1 MSQTST
7 GPMQGVSGTLS
18 AVERLLRLFSDVRP
32 GEGRVVLLMFANVL
46 LLLCA
51 YYFIKPLREG
61 WLAVSGIDGLT
72 KMELK
77 AYSSFGQAVLL
88 VWVVS
93 VYSRFVGRW
102 PRHQLIARATI
113 FCMGVM
119 VLFWLAQPD
128 FLITSIP
135 YGGIVFYLWVGMF
148 GVFVIAQFWAFAADL
163 FADDRGRRLLPV
175 IAIGATSG
183 AVIGSWVAK
192 QTVTLGIIGTE
203 YLLLASLVPL
213 SLTIWLTRLAHEAE
227 TLRGVGVGAATVT
240 DSTTTTGPSDE
251 LNPSLRELSMM
262 DTRSA
267 VTLVF
272 GSKILLTIALV
283 TLLTNWVN
291 TNGENILFRVIQESV
306 ENDLRTQGIV
316 GTQEVLRYVRDQ
328 TTAFYG
334 DFFFWVNI
342 LALFL
347 QAIVAS
353 RLLKYGGFGSLFL
366 ALPVIA
372 LLSYAVMALIP
383 VLLAIKV
390 MKIAENATDYSLSN
404 TARHVFWLPFDA
416 QVTYKGKPAVDSL
429 FVRFG
434 DGLAAITVLVGV
446 QVLGL
451 SLFGY
456 LVFNVA
462 LAVVWLGLAV
472 WLVIEHGRFR
482 KSVSI
487 NA

>member
-1 MSQTST
+1 
-7 GPMQGVSGTLS
+7 
-18 AVERLLRLFSDVRP
+18 
-32 GEGRVVLLMFANVL
+32 MFANVL

-61 WLAVSGIDGLT
+61 WLAVSGIEGLT

-102 PRHQLIARATI
+102 PRHILIARATV
-113 FCMGVM
+113 FCMVVM
-119 VLFWLAQPD
+119 VVFWAIQPD
-128 FLITSIP
+128 FLIVSLP

-163 FADDRGRRLLPV
+163 FTDDRGRRLMPV

-183 AVIGSWVAK
+183 AVVGSWIAK
-192 QTVTLGIIGTE
+192 QTVSFGILSTE

-213 SLTIWLTRLAHEAE
+213 ALTVWLTKLAHEAE
-227 TLRGVGVGAATVT
+227 SPRPAQASHAADDRIDHNPHS
-240 DSTTTTGPSDE
+240 DSAPAAASSPDT
-251 LNPSLRELSMM
+251 
-262 DTRSA
+262 DTRGTVA
-267 VTLVF
+267 IIF
-272 GSKILLTIALV
+272 GSRILLALAVV

-306 ENDLRTQGIV
+306 EEDVHARGIV
-316 GTQEVLRYVRDQ
+316 DAKEVLRFVRDQ
-328 TTAFYG
+328 TTAFYS

-347 QAIVAS
+347 QAVVAS
-353 RLLKYGGFGSLFL
+353 RMLKYGGFGMIFL

-372 LLSYAVMALIP
+372 LISYSVMVLVP

-390 MKIAENATDYSLSN
+390 MMIAENATDYSLSN
-404 TARHVFWLPFDA
+404 TARHVFWLPFDSA
-416 QVTYKGKPAVDSL
+416 STYKGKPAVDSL

-434 DGLAAITVLVGV
+434 DGLAALTVLAGV

-451 SLFGY
+451 SLVGY
-456 LVFNVA
+456 LAFNFA
-462 LAVVWLGLAV
+462 LALAWLGLAI
-472 WLVIEHGRFR
+472 WLVIEHRRFR
-482 KSVSI
+482 ES
-487 NA
+487 ATQ